1 VHMVQEEKD
10 EVLNMELVD
19 RHDQVK
25 ERGEAE

>member
-10 EVLNMELVD
+10 EVLNMELVH
-19 RHDQVK
+19 RRDQVK